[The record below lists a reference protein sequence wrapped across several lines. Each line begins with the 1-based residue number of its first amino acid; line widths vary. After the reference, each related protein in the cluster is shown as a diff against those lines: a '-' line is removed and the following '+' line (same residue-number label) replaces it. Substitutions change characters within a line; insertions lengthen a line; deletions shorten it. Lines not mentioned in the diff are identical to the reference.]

1 MKLDAKVY
9 QSKKTRIWGIPDDDT
24 LKEVLKKN
32 PEGVFIDGILGAQE
46 IIQSDNLFNLIQYNK
61 EIRKEIMLSENNYE
75 TFLDTQ
81 FSDWRNFKT
90 KKIKDNI
97 FFYSDSNLIYSIRI
111 NLLNFVDN
119 RSYEFVF
126 SFIFSIHSFFCS
138 RLAPSP

>member
-32 PEGVFIDGILGAQE
+32 PEGVFIDDIVGAQE
-46 IIQSDNLFNLIQYNK
+46 IIQSGNLFNLIQYNK
-61 EIRKEIMLSENNYE
+61 EIRKEIMLSKNNYE

-90 KKIKDNI
+90 KK
-97 FFYSDSNLIYSIRI
+97 
-111 NLLNFVDN
+111 
-119 RSYEFVF
+119 
-126 SFIFSIHSFFCS
+126 
-138 RLAPSP
+138 